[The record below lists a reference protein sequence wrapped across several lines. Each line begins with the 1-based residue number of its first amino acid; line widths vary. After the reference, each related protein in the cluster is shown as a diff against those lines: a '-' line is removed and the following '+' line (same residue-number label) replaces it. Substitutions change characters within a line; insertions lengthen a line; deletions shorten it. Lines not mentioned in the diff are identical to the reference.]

1 MATRKSEASWNGT
14 LKEGNGRMK
23 TGSGAFDVPFSFGTR
38 FGEEPGTNPEELIG
52 AALAGCFSMYLSAQ
66 LTDAGFPPTRVH
78 TRSDVHLGRD
88 DVGPVIEKLVLT
100 TEADVP
106 GVDQAK
112 FDELVAV
119 SKKNCPISRALAA
132 VNELEVNASLI

>member
-1 MATRKSEASWNGT
+1 MAIRKAEASWKGT
-14 LKEGNGRMK
+14 LKEGSGKMRA
-23 TGSGAFDVPFSFGTR
+23 GSGAFDIPFTFSTR
-38 FGEEPGTNPEELIG
+38 FENEPGTNPEELIG
-52 AALAGCFSMYLSAQ
+52 AALAGCFSMFLSAQ

-78 TRSDVHLGRD
+78 TDSDVHLGRD
-88 DVGPVIEKLVLT
+88 DIGPLIEKLVLT

-119 SKKNCPISRALAA
+119 SKQNCPISRALRA
-132 VNELEVNASLI
+132 VKELEVHASLV

>member
-1 MATRKSEASWNGT
+1 MAIRKAEALWNGT
-14 LKEGNGRMK
+14 LKEGSGNMK
-23 TGSGAFDVPFSFGTR
+23 VSSGLFDVPFSFSTR
-38 FGEEPGTNPEELIG
+38 FEEEPGTNPEELIG
-52 AALAGCFSMYLSAQ
+52 AALAGCFSMFLSAQ
-66 LTDAGFPPTRVH
+66 LTEAGFPPTRIH

-88 DVGPVIEKLVLT
+88 DVGPLIEKLVLI

-132 VNELEVNASLI
+132 VKELEVRASLV

>member
-1 MATRKSEASWNGT
+1 MAIRKSEASWNGT